1 MSVYFVTSNYSF
13 SGAKVRLFLKNAS
26 IFDFLAFWRRNHPS
40 SSYSSYL
47 YTFKTNPMET
57 TEKKLFLLDA
67 YALIYRAFFA
77 MSKNPRLNSKGVN
90 TSAVMGFLNSLYE
103 ILQKEK
109 PSHIG
114 VAFDV
119 AGTAQRQAEYS
130 EYKANREKMPDD
142 LRDAIPY
149 IIRLIE
155 GFNIP
160 VYGVEGYEADDVI
173 GTLAKKAEQQ
183 GFLTYMMTPD
193 KDFGQLVTDKILLY
207 KPAKF
212 GEPAQVWGPKEV
224 CERYGIQEP
233 KQLIDILG
241 LWGDAADNIPGIPGI
256 GEKTAAQLVGK
267 YGSVENLI
275 AHADELKGKQKENVV
290 NFAEQGLMSKSLA
303 TINLEVPV
311 EFNEEELKAKE
322 PDVPMLMALFEE
334 LEFRTFAKRFL
345 EDYKT
350 KQSTLDGPSTLRQA
364 QGSGTLASPSL
375 RGTKQSREVTEGS
388 QQNDL
393 FSTEATSPSGQFDL
407 FNQGDNS
414 GLLEFSDKDSAKT
427 VAHNYQLVESDADIQ
442 ALVGLL
448 SKQKQFVFD
457 TETTN
462 IDVYS
467 AELVG
472 LSFAIKAHEAWYLSM
487 PADQEECQ
495 KKLELLR
502 PLFEDESILKI
513 GQNLKY
519 DISMLAQYGISV
531 KGKLFDTML
540 AHYLLE
546 PEQRHNMDY
555 LAEVYLNYITIPI
568 EDLIGKGRQQ
578 KTMREV
584 PVNLVKEYAA
594 EDADITLQL
603 YEKLLPLLKENGVEK
618 LFYEIE
624 MPLVPVLSRMEANG
638 VRIDTENL
646 LQISEAFGV
655 EIHKIEEE
663 IYNAAGMPFNIASP
677 KQLGEVLFEKLRID
691 EKAKKTKTGQY
702 ATGEDVLQK
711 LSHKHPIIQLI
722 LDYRSFTKLKST
734 YLDALPALVNPKDGL
749 IHTSYNQAVTATGR
763 LSSNNPNLQ
772 NIPVRTEKGREI
784 RRAFVPRSPQYTLLA
799 ADYSQIE
806 LRIIAHL
813 SQDPAMMADF
823 NLGHDIHAATAA
835 KVFHVPMDQVT
846 KEQRSRAKAV
856 NFGIIYGMSAF
867 GLAERM
873 ELSRSEAADII
884 KKYFEEYAGIK
895 EYMNRSIALARERGY
910 AETIL
915 GRRRYLRDINGANS
929 VVRGFAERNAINAPI
944 QGSSA
949 DMIKIAMIGI
959 HEELERLKMQS
970 KMILQ
975 VHDELVFDAH
985 LDELDALKAIVQD
998 KMVNALPLSVP
1009 VVVEMNTGANWLEAH

>member
-1 MSVYFVTSNYSF
+1 
-13 SGAKVRLFLKNAS
+13 
-26 IFDFLAFWRRNHPS
+26 
-40 SSYSSYL
+40 
-47 YTFKTNPMET
+47 MET

-77 MSKNPRLNSKGVN
+77 MNKNPRMTSKGLN

-103 ILQKEK
+103 ILKNEK
-109 PSHIG
+109 PTHIG

-119 AGTAQRQAEYS
+119 AGTEQRQAEYS
-130 EYKANREKMPDD
+130 EYKANREKMPED
-142 LRDAIPY
+142 LRESIPY

-155 GFNIP
+155 AFNIP
-160 VYGVEGYEADDVI
+160 IYGVEGYEADDVI
-173 GTLAKKAEQQ
+173 GTLSKKAEQQ
-183 GFLTYMMTPD
+183 GFTTYMMTPD
-193 KDFGQLVTDKILLY
+193 KDFGQLVTDKVLLY

-224 CERYGIQEP
+224 CERYGISEP

-256 GEKTAAQLVGK
+256 GEKTAAQLVQK

-275 AHADELKGKQKENVV
+275 AHADELKGKQKENVI
-290 NFAEQGLMSKSLA
+290 NFAEQGMMSKMLA

-311 EFNEEELKAKE
+311 EFDEEELRAKE
-322 PDVPMLMALFEE
+322 PDLPALMALFEE
-334 LEFRTFAKRFL
+334 LEFKTFAKRFL
-345 EDYKT
+345 DDYKKAHT
-350 KQSTLDGPSTLRQA
+350 DSPRQ
-364 QGSGTLASPSL
+364 ASPSE
-375 RGTKQSREVTEGS
+375 RGAGGS
-388 QQNDL
+388 QTLPTAKGSQPPDL
-393 FSTEATSPSGQFDL
+393 FSNADQFDL
-407 FNQGDNS
+407 FSQSENNGN
-414 GLLEFSDKDSAKT
+414 LLDFSDKNSAKT
-427 VAHNYQLVESDADIQ
+427 VQHDYKLVETEADIK
-442 ALVGLL
+442 ALVEQLK
-448 SKQKQFVFD
+448 SQKQFVFD

-462 IDVYS
+462 VDVYS
-467 AELVG
+467 ADLVG
-472 LSFAIKAHEAWYLSM
+472 VSFAIKAHEAWYLPM
-487 PADQEECQ
+487 PAEREECQ
-495 KKLELLR
+495 KKLELLW
-502 PLFEDESILKI
+502 PLFEDESILII

-519 DISMLAQYGISV
+519 DISMLAQYGINV
-531 KGKLFDTML
+531 KGKMFDTML

-555 LAEVYLNYITIPI
+555 LAEVYLNYVTIPI

-584 PVNLVKEYAA
+584 PIELAKEYAA

-618 LFYEIE
+618 LFYDIE

-638 VRIDTENL
+638 VKIDTQNL
-646 LQISEAFGV
+646 QQISDEFGG
-655 EIHKIEEE
+655 EIQKIEEE
-663 IYNAAGMPFNIASP
+663 IYALADTPFNIASP
-677 KQLGEVLFEKLRID
+677 KQLGEVLFEKLKID

-702 ATGEDVLQK
+702 ATGEEVLQK
-711 LSHKHPIIQLI
+711 LLHKHPIIQKI

-772 NIPVRTEKGREI
+772 NIPVRTAQGREI

-813 SQDPAMMADF
+813 SQDPAMVADF

-835 KVFHVPMDQVT
+835 KVFHVPMNEVT

-915 GRRRYLRDINGANS
+915 GRRRYLRDITGANS

-959 HEELERLKMQS
+959 HEEMQRLKMQS
-970 KMILQ
+970 KMMLQ

-985 LDELDALKAIVQD
+985 LDELDTLKAIVND

-1009 VVVEMNTGANWLEAH
+1009 VVVEMNTGSNWLEAH

>member
-1 MSVYFVTSNYSF
+1 
-13 SGAKVRLFLKNAS
+13 
-26 IFDFLAFWRRNHPS
+26 
-40 SSYSSYL
+40 
-47 YTFKTNPMET
+47 MET

-77 MSKNPRLNSKGVN
+77 MNKNPRMTSKGLN

-103 ILQKEK
+103 ILKNEK
-109 PSHIG
+109 PTHIG

-142 LRDAIPY
+142 LRESIPY

-155 GFNIP
+155 AFNIP
-160 VYGVEGYEADDVI
+160 IYGVEGYEADDVI
-173 GTLAKKAEQQ
+173 GTLSKKAEQQ
-183 GFLTYMMTPD
+183 GFTTYMMTPD
-193 KDFGQLVTDKILLY
+193 KDFGQLVTDKVLLY

-224 CERYGIQEP
+224 CERYGISEP

-256 GEKTAAQLVGK
+256 GEKTAAQLVQK

-275 AHADELKGKQKENVV
+275 AHADELKGKQKENVI
-290 NFAEQGLMSKSLA
+290 NFAEQGMMSKMLA

-311 EFNEEELKAKE
+311 EFDEEELKAKE
-322 PDVPMLMALFEE
+322 PDLPALMALFEE
-334 LEFRTFAKRFL
+334 LEFKTFAKRFL
-345 EDYKT
+345 DDYKKT
-350 KQSTLDGPSTLRQA
+350 HGTVPTIEMPAVKPST
-364 QGSGTLASPSL
+364 P
-375 RGTKQSREVTEGS
+375 
-388 QQNDL
+388 DL
-393 FSTEATSPSGQFDL
+393 FSNETQSDSGQIDL
-407 FNQGDNS
+407 FNQSES

-427 VAHNYQLVESDADIQ
+427 VAHDYKLVETDEDIK
-442 ALVGLL
+442 ALVKQL

-462 IDVYS
+462 VDVYS
-467 AELVG
+467 ADLVG
-472 LSFAIKAHEAWYLSM
+472 VSFAIKAHEAWYLPM
-487 PADQEECQ
+487 PAEREECQ

-502 PLFEDESILKI
+502 PLFEDESILII

-531 KGKLFDTML
+531 RGKMFDTML

-584 PVNLVKEYAA
+584 PIELAKEYAA

-638 VRIDTENL
+638 VKIDTQNL
-646 LQISEAFGV
+646 QQISDEFGG
-655 EIHKIEEE
+655 EIQKIEEE
-663 IYNAAGMPFNIASP
+663 IYALADTPFNIASP
-677 KQLGEVLFEKLRID
+677 KQLGEVLFEKLKID

-702 ATGEDVLQK
+702 ATGEEVLQK
-711 LSHKHPIIQLI
+711 LLHKHPIIQKI

-784 RRAFVPRSPQYTLLA
+784 RRAFVPRSQQYTLLA

-813 SQDPAMMADF
+813 SQDPAMVADF

-835 KVFHVPMDQVT
+835 KVFHVPMNEVT

-959 HEELERLKMQS
+959 HKEMQRLKMQS
-970 KMILQ
+970 KMMLQ

-985 LDELDALKAIVQD
+985 LDELDALKAIVND

-1009 VVVEMNTGANWLEAH
+1009 VVVEMNTGNNWLEAH

>member
-1 MSVYFVTSNYSF
+1 
-13 SGAKVRLFLKNAS
+13 
-26 IFDFLAFWRRNHPS
+26 
-40 SSYSSYL
+40 
-47 YTFKTNPMET
+47 MET

-77 MSKNPRLNSKGVN
+77 MNKNPRMNSKGVN

-103 ILQKEK
+103 ILKNEK
-109 PSHIG
+109 PTHIG

-142 LRDAIPY
+142 LRDSIPY

-155 GFNIP
+155 AFNIP

-173 GTLAKKAEQQ
+173 GTLSKKAEQQ
-183 GFLTYMMTPD
+183 GFVTYMMTPD

-212 GEPAQVWGPKEV
+212 GEPAQIWGPKEV

-256 GEKTAAQLVGK
+256 GEKTAAQLVGQ

-275 AHADELKGKQKENVV
+275 AHADELKGKQKENVI
-290 NFAEQGLMSKSLA
+290 NFAEQGLMSKALA

-311 EFNEEELKAKE
+311 EFDEEELKAKE
-322 PDVPMLMALFEE
+322 PDLPALMALFEE
-334 LEFRTFAKRFL
+334 LEFKTFAKRFL
-345 EDYKT
+345 EDYKKSHSNAPQVET
-350 KQSTLDGPSTLRQA
+350 PTAKPS
-364 QGSGTLASPSL
+364 SP
-375 RGTKQSREVTEGS
+375 
-388 QQNDL
+388 DL
-393 FSTEATSPSGQFDL
+393 FSNETPSASGQFYL
-407 FNQGDNS
+407 FGQSEND
-414 GLLEFSDKDSAKT
+414 LLEFSDKDSAKT
-427 VAHNYQLVESDADIQ
+427 VVHEYKLVETETDIK
-442 ALVGLL
+442 ALVELL
-448 SKQKQFVFD
+448 SKQKQFIFD

-472 LSFAIKAHEAWYLSM
+472 LSFAIKPHEAWYLSM
-487 PADQEECQ
+487 PAEREECQ

-519 DISMLAQYGISV
+519 DISMLAQYGVAV

-584 PVNLVKEYAA
+584 PVELVKEYAA

-638 VRIDTENL
+638 VKIDTENL
-646 LQISEAFGV
+646 QQISEEFGR
-655 EIHKIEEE
+655 EIKRIEEE
-663 IYNAAGMPFNIASP
+663 IYALAGTPFNIASP
-677 KQLGEVLFEKLRID
+677 KQLGEILFEKLKID

-711 LSHKHPIIQLI
+711 LSHKHPIIQKI

-813 SQDPAMMADF
+813 SQDPAMVADF

-835 KVFHVPMDQVT
+835 KVFHVPMEQVT

-895 EYMNRSIALARERGY
+895 EYMNRSIALAKERGY

-915 GRRRYLRDINGANS
+915 GRRRYLRDINAANS

-959 HEELERLKMQS
+959 HEELQRLKMQS

-1009 VVVEMNTGANWLEAH
+1009 VVVEMNTGNNWLEAH

>member
-1 MSVYFVTSNYSF
+1 
-13 SGAKVRLFLKNAS
+13 
-26 IFDFLAFWRRNHPS
+26 
-40 SSYSSYL
+40 
-47 YTFKTNPMET
+47 MET

-77 MSKNPRLNSKGVN
+77 MNKNPRMTSKGLN

-103 ILQKEK
+103 ILKNEK
-109 PSHIG
+109 PTHIG

-142 LRDAIPY
+142 LRESIPY

-155 GFNIP
+155 AFNIP
-160 VYGVEGYEADDVI
+160 IYGVEGYEADDVI
-173 GTLAKKAEQQ
+173 GTLSKKAEQQ
-183 GFLTYMMTPD
+183 GFTTYMMTPD
-193 KDFGQLVTDKILLY
+193 KDFGQLVTDKVLLY

-256 GEKTAAQLVGK
+256 GEKTAAQLVQK

-275 AHADELKGKQKENVV
+275 AHADELKGKQKENVI
-290 NFAEQGLMSKSLA
+290 NFAEQGMMSKMLA

-311 EFNEEELKAKE
+311 EFDEEELKAKE
-322 PDVPMLMALFEE
+322 PDLPALMALFEE
-334 LEFRTFAKRFL
+334 LEFKTFAKRFL
-345 EDYKT
+345 EDYKG
-350 KQSTLDGPSTLRQA
+350 KQSTLDGPST
-364 QGSGTLASPSL
+364 GSGTSALPSL
-375 RGTKQSREVTEGS
+375 RGTKQSRETAES
-388 QQNDL
+388 QTPDL
-393 FSTEATSPSGQFDL
+393 FSTSTPSGEFDL
-407 FNQGDNS
+407 FHQNDNS

-427 VAHNYQLVESDADIQ
+427 VAHDYKLVETEADIKV
-442 ALVGLL
+442 LVELL
-448 SKQKQFVFD
+448 KSQKQFIFD

-462 IDVYS
+462 VDVYS
-467 AELVG
+467 ADLVG
-472 LSFAIKAHEAWYLSM
+472 VSFAIKAHEAWYLPM
-487 PADQEECQ
+487 PTEREKCQ

-502 PLFEDESILKI
+502 PLFEDETILKI

-519 DISMLAQYGISV
+519 DISMLAQYGINV
-531 KGKLFDTML
+531 KGKMFDTML

-584 PVNLVKEYAA
+584 PVELVKEYAA
-594 EDADITLQL
+594 EDADVTMQL
-603 YEKLLPLLKENGVEK
+603 YEKLMPLLKENGVEK
-618 LFYEIE
+618 LFYDIE

-638 VRIDTENL
+638 VKIDTQNL
-646 LQISEAFGV
+646 QQISDEFGG
-655 EIHKIEEE
+655 EIQKIEEE
-663 IYNAAGMPFNIASP
+663 IYALAGTPFNIASP
-677 KQLGEVLFEKLRID
+677 KQLGEVLFEKLKID

-702 ATGEDVLQK
+702 ATGEEVLQK
-711 LSHKHPIIQLI
+711 LLHKHPIIQKI

-734 YLDALPALVNPKDGL
+734 YLDALPALVNTKDGL

-772 NIPVRTEKGREI
+772 NIPVRTAQGREI

-813 SQDPAMMADF
+813 SQDPAMVADF

-835 KVFHVPMDQVT
+835 KVFHVPMNEVT

-959 HEELERLKMQS
+959 HKEMQRLKMQS
-970 KMILQ
+970 KMMLQ

-985 LDELDALKAIVQD
+985 LDELDALKAIVND

-1009 VVVEMNTGANWLEAH
+1009 VVVEMNTGNNWLEAH

>member
-1 MSVYFVTSNYSF
+1 
-13 SGAKVRLFLKNAS
+13 
-26 IFDFLAFWRRNHPS
+26 
-40 SSYSSYL
+40 
-47 YTFKTNPMET
+47 MEKQ
-57 TEKKLFLLDA
+57 EKKLFLLDA

-77 MSKNPRLNSKGVN
+77 LNKNPRINSKGVN

-109 PSHIG
+109 PTHIG

-142 LRDAIPY
+142 LREAIPY

-155 GFNIP
+155 AFNIAI
-160 VYGVEGYEADDVI
+160 YGVEGYEADDVI
-173 GTLAKKAEQQ
+173 GTMSKKAEQQ

-193 KDFGQLVTDKILLY
+193 KDFGQLVTDRVLLY

-224 CERYGIQEP
+224 CERYGIREP

-256 GEKTAAQLVGK
+256 GEKTAAALVGK

-275 AHADELKGKQKENVV
+275 AHADELKGKQKENVI
-290 NFAEQGLMSKSLA
+290 NFAEQGLMSKALA

-311 EFNEEELKAKE
+311 EFDEEELKAKE
-322 PDVPMLMALFEE
+322 PDVPALMALFEE
-334 LEFRTFAKRFL
+334 LEFKTFAKRFL

-350 KQSTLDGPSTLRQA
+350 KQSALDGPST
-364 QGSGTLASPSL
+364 GSGTSQSL
-375 RGTKQSREVTEGS
+375 RGTKQSMEMTEGS
-388 QQNDL
+388 QQPNL
-393 FSTEATSPSGQFDL
+393 FSSNETFDL
-407 FNQGDNS
+407 FHQGDNS
-414 GLLEFSDKDSAKT
+414 GILEFSDKDSAKT
-427 VAHNYQLVESDADIQ
+427 MPHDYKLVETEADIQ
-442 ALVGLL
+442 ALAELL
-448 SKQKQFVFD
+448 SKENQFVFD

-472 LSFAIKAHEAWYLSM
+472 LSFAIKAHEAWYLPM
-487 PADQEECQ
+487 PADRDECL
-495 KKLELLR
+495 KRLELLR
-502 PLFEDESILKI
+502 PLFEDESIMKI

-519 DISMLAQYGISV
+519 DISMLAQYGIKV
-531 KGKLFDTML
+531 KGRLFDTML

-555 LAEVYLNYITIPI
+555 LAEAYLDYITIPI

-578 KTMREV
+578 RSMREV
-584 PVNLVKEYAA
+584 PVEQVKEYAA

-603 YEKLLPLLKENGVEK
+603 YEKLSPMLKENGVEK
-618 LFYEIE
+618 LLNDIE

-638 VRIDTENL
+638 VKIDTENL
-646 LQISEAFGV
+646 KQISDEFGRQIQQV
-655 EIHKIEEE
+655 EER
-663 IYNAAGMPFNIASP
+663 IYEAAGMPFNIASP

-711 LSHKHPIIQLI
+711 LSHKHPIIQMI

-772 NIPVRTEKGREI
+772 NIPVRTAQGREI
-784 RRAFVPRSPQYTLLA
+784 RKAFVPRSEHYTLLA

-813 SQDPAMMADF
+813 SQDPAMVADF

-915 GRRRYLRDINGANS
+915 GRRRYLRDINGSNS

-959 HEELERLKMQS
+959 HKEMERLQMQS

-985 LDELDALKAIVQD
+985 LDELDTLKAIVND

-1009 VVVEMNTGANWLEAH
+1009 VIVEMNTGANWLEAH

>member
-1 MSVYFVTSNYSF
+1 
-13 SGAKVRLFLKNAS
+13 
-26 IFDFLAFWRRNHPS
+26 
-40 SSYSSYL
+40 
-47 YTFKTNPMET
+47 MET

-109 PSHIG
+109 PTHIG

-155 GFNIP
+155 AFNIP

-183 GFLTYMMTPD
+183 GFTTYMMTPD

-311 EFNEEELKAKE
+311 KFDEEELKAKE
-322 PDVPMLMALFEE
+322 PDVPALMALFEE

-345 EDYKT
+345 EDYKGKHGVDSPLPT
-350 KQSTLDGPSTLRQA
+350 A
-364 QGSGTLASPSL
+364 QRGESESPL
-375 RGTKQSREVTEGS
+375 PPIKGGQIPAGEY
-388 QQNDL
+388 DL
-393 FSTEATSPSGQFDL
+393 FH
-407 FNQGDNS
+407 QGDNN
-414 GLLEFSDKDSAKT
+414 GILEFSDKDSAKT
-427 VAHNYQLVESDADIQ
+427 VLHDYKLVETEADIQ
-442 ALVGLL
+442 ALVALL

-467 AELVG
+467 ADLVG

-487 PADQEECQ
+487 PVEREACQ
-495 KKLELLR
+495 KKLDLLR
-502 PLFEDESILKI
+502 PLFENESILKI

-519 DISMLAQYGISV
+519 DISMLAEYGISV

-584 PVNLVKEYAA
+584 PVELVKEYAA

-646 LQISEAFGV
+646 QQISEAFGV

-663 IYNAAGMPFNIASP
+663 IYKAAGMPFNIASP
-677 KQLGEVLFEKLRID
+677 KQLGEVLFEKLHID

-711 LSHKHPIIQLI
+711 LSHKHPIIQMI

-784 RRAFVPRSPQYTLLA
+784 RRAFVPRSPEYTLLA

-813 SQDPAMMADF
+813 SQDPAMVNDF

-959 HEELERLKMQS
+959 HQELERLKMQS

-1009 VVVEMNTGANWLEAH
+1009 VIVEMNTGANWLEAH

>member
-1 MSVYFVTSNYSF
+1 
-13 SGAKVRLFLKNAS
+13 
-26 IFDFLAFWRRNHPS
+26 
-40 SSYSSYL
+40 
-47 YTFKTNPMET
+47 MET

-77 MSKNPRLNSKGVN
+77 MNKNPRMTSKGLN

-103 ILQKEK
+103 ILKNEK
-109 PSHIG
+109 PTHIG

-142 LRDAIPY
+142 LRESIPY

-155 GFNIP
+155 AFNIP
-160 VYGVEGYEADDVI
+160 IYGVEGYEADDVI
-173 GTLAKKAEQQ
+173 GTLSKKAEQQ
-183 GFLTYMMTPD
+183 GFITYMMTPD
-193 KDFGQLVTDKILLY
+193 KDFGQLVTDKVLLY

-224 CERYGIQEP
+224 CERYGLQEP

-256 GEKTAAQLVGK
+256 GEKTAAQLVQK

-275 AHADELKGKQKENVV
+275 AHADELKGKQKENVI
-290 NFAEQGLMSKSLA
+290 NFAEQGMMSKMLA

-311 EFNEEELKAKE
+311 EFDEEELKAKE
-322 PDVPMLMALFEE
+322 PDLPALMALFEE
-334 LEFRTFAKRFL
+334 LEFKTFAKRFL
-345 EDYKT
+345 EDYKG
-350 KQSTLDGPSTLRQA
+350 KQSTLDGPST
-364 QGSGTLASPSL
+364 GSGTSASPSL
-375 RGTKQSREVTEGS
+375 RRTKQSRETAES
-388 QQNDL
+388 QTPDL
-393 FSTEATSPSGQFDL
+393 FSTSTPSGEFDL
-407 FNQGDNS
+407 FHQNDNS

-427 VAHNYQLVESDADIQ
+427 VQHDYKLVETDEDIK
-442 ALVGLL
+442 ALVEQL

-467 AELVG
+467 ADLVG
-472 LSFAIKAHEAWYLSM
+472 VSFAIKAHEAWYLPM
-487 PADQEECQ
+487 PAEHEACQ
-495 KKLELLR
+495 KKLEMLR
-502 PLFEDESILKI
+502 PLFEDETILKI

-531 KGKLFDTML
+531 RGKMFDTML

-555 LAEVYLNYITIPI
+555 LAEVYLNYVTIPI
-568 EDLIGKGRQQ
+568 EDLIGKGKQQ

-584 PVNLVKEYAA
+584 PINLVKEYAA

-638 VRIDTENL
+638 VKIDTQNL
-646 LQISEAFGV
+646 QQISEEFGG
-655 EIHKIEEE
+655 EIRKIEEK
-663 IYNAAGMPFNIASP
+663 IYELAGTPFNIASP
-677 KQLGEVLFEKLRID
+677 KQLGEVLFEKLKID

-702 ATGEDVLQK
+702 ATGEEVLQK
-711 LSHKHPIIQLI
+711 LMHKHPIIQKI

-772 NIPVRTEKGREI
+772 NIPVRTAQGREI
-784 RRAFVPRSPQYTLLA
+784 RRAFVPRSEQYTLLA

-813 SQDPAMMADF
+813 SQDPAMVADF

-835 KVFHVPMDQVT
+835 KVFHVPMNEVT

-959 HEELERLKMQS
+959 HKEMQRLKMQS
-970 KMILQ
+970 KMMLQ

-985 LDELDALKAIVQD
+985 LDELDTLKAIVND
-998 KMVNALPLSVP
+998 RMVNALPLSVP
-1009 VVVEMNTGANWLEAH
+1009 VVVEMNTGNNWLEAH

>member
-1 MSVYFVTSNYSF
+1 
-13 SGAKVRLFLKNAS
+13 
-26 IFDFLAFWRRNHPS
+26 
-40 SSYSSYL
+40 
-47 YTFKTNPMET
+47 MET

-77 MSKNPRLNSKGVN
+77 MNKNPRMTSKGLN

-103 ILQKEK
+103 ILKNEK
-109 PSHIG
+109 PTHIG

-142 LRDAIPY
+142 LRESIPY

-155 GFNIP
+155 AFNIP
-160 VYGVEGYEADDVI
+160 IYGVEGYEADDVI
-173 GTLAKKAEQQ
+173 GTLSKKAEKQ
-183 GFLTYMMTPD
+183 GFTTYMMTPD
-193 KDFGQLVTDKILLY
+193 KDFGQLVTDKVLLY

-224 CERYGIQEP
+224 CERYGISEP

-256 GEKTAAQLVGK
+256 GEKTAAQLVQK

-275 AHADELKGKQKENVV
+275 AHADELKGKQKENVI
-290 NFAEQGLMSKSLA
+290 NFAEQGMMSKMLA

-311 EFNEEELKAKE
+311 EFDEEELRAKE
-322 PDVPMLMALFEE
+322 PDLPALMALFEE
-334 LEFRTFAKRFL
+334 LEFKTFAKRFL
-345 EDYKT
+345 EDYKKRT
-350 KQSTLDGPSTLRQA
+350 GVDSPLPPSE
-364 QGSGTLASPSL
+364 
-375 RGTKQSREVTEGS
+375 RGTPAGVMPPLERGIKGESNQP
-388 QQNDL
+388 DL
-393 FSTEATSPSGQFDL
+393 FSNADQFNL
-407 FNQGDNS
+407 FSQSENNGN
-414 GLLEFSDKDSAKT
+414 LLDFSDKNSAKT
-427 VAHNYQLVESDADIQ
+427 MEHDYKLVETEADIK
-442 ALVGLL
+442 ALVEHLK
-448 SKQKQFVFD
+448 SQKQFVFD

-462 IDVYS
+462 VDVYS
-467 AELVG
+467 ADLVG
-472 LSFAIKAHEAWYLSM
+472 VSFAIKAHEAWYLPM
-487 PADQEECQ
+487 PAEREECQ

-519 DISMLAQYGISV
+519 DISMLAQYGINV
-531 KGKLFDTML
+531 KGKMFDTML

-584 PVNLVKEYAA
+584 PVELVKEYAA

-618 LFYEIE
+618 LFYDIE
-624 MPLVPVLSRMEANG
+624 MPLVPVLSRMEGNG
-638 VRIDTENL
+638 VRIDTQNL
-646 LQISEAFGV
+646 QQISEEFGG
-655 EIHKIEEE
+655 EIRKIEEE
-663 IYNAAGMPFNIASP
+663 IYTLAGTPFNIASP
-677 KQLGEVLFEKLRID
+677 KQLGEVLFEKLKID

-702 ATGEDVLQK
+702 ATGEEVLQK
-711 LSHKHPIIQLI
+711 LLHKHPIIQKI

-784 RRAFVPRSPQYTLLA
+784 RRAFVPRSEAYTLLA

-813 SQDPAMMADF
+813 SQDPAMVADF

-835 KVFHVPMDQVT
+835 KVFHVPMNEVT

-959 HEELERLKMQS
+959 HEEMQRMKMQS
-970 KMILQ
+970 KMMLQ

-985 LDELDALKAIVQD
+985 LDELDTLKAIVND

-1009 VVVEMNTGANWLEAH
+1009 VVVEMNTGNNWLEAH

>member
-1 MSVYFVTSNYSF
+1 
-13 SGAKVRLFLKNAS
+13 
-26 IFDFLAFWRRNHPS
+26 
-40 SSYSSYL
+40 
-47 YTFKTNPMET
+47 MET

-77 MSKNPRLNSKGVN
+77 MSKNPRMNSKGVN

-109 PSHIG
+109 PTHIG

-142 LRDAIPY
+142 LRDSIPY

-155 GFNIP
+155 AFNIP

-173 GTLAKKAEQQ
+173 GTLSKKAEKQ
-183 GFLTYMMTPD
+183 GFTTYMMTPD

-256 GEKTAAQLVGK
+256 GEKTAAILVGK

-275 AHADELKGKQKENVV
+275 AHADELKGKQKENVI
-290 NFAEQGLMSKSLA
+290 NFAEQGLMSKALA

-311 EFNEEELKAKE
+311 DLDEEELKAKE
-322 PDVPMLMALFEE
+322 PDVPTLMALFEE

-345 EDYKT
+345 EDYKG
-350 KQSTLDGPSTLRQA
+350 KHGVDSPLPPSQRGNTNAPSERGAGQPTGA
-364 QGSGTLASPSL
+364 SG
-375 RGTKQSREVTEGS
+375 GS
-388 QQNDL
+388 QQPDL
-393 FSTEATSPSGQFDL
+393 FSSNETFDL

-414 GLLEFSDKDSAKT
+414 GLLEFSEKDSAKT
-427 VAHNYQLVESDADIQ
+427 LAHDYKLVETETDIN
-442 ALVGLL
+442 ALVDLL

-487 PADQEECQ
+487 PAEREACQ

-502 PLFEDESILKI
+502 PLFEDENILKI

-555 LAEVYLNYITIPI
+555 LAEVYLNYLTIPI

-584 PVNLVKEYAA
+584 PVELVKEYAA

-624 MPLVPVLSRMEANG
+624 MPLVPVLSRMETNG

-646 LQISEAFGV
+646 QQISEAFGI

-663 IYNAAGMPFNIASP
+663 IYKAAGMPFNIASP

-711 LSHKHPIIQLI
+711 LSHKHPIIQMI

-784 RRAFVPRSPQYTLLA
+784 RRAFVPRSSEYTLLA

-813 SQDPAMMADF
+813 SQDPAMVNDF

-959 HEELERLKMQS
+959 HQELERLKMQS

-985 LDELDALKAIVQD
+985 LDELDTLKAIVQD

-1009 VVVEMNTGANWLEAH
+1009 VIVEMNTGDNWLEAH

>member
-1 MSVYFVTSNYSF
+1 
-13 SGAKVRLFLKNAS
+13 
-26 IFDFLAFWRRNHPS
+26 
-40 SSYSSYL
+40 
-47 YTFKTNPMET
+47 MET

-77 MSKNPRLNSKGVN
+77 LNKNPRINSKGVN

-103 ILQKEK
+103 ILKNEK

-119 AGTAQRQAEYS
+119 AGTAQRQEEYS

-142 LRDAIPY
+142 LRESIPY

-155 GFNIP
+155 AFNIP
-160 VYGVEGYEADDVI
+160 IYGVEGYEADDVI
-173 GTLAKKAEQQ
+173 GTLSKKAEKE
-183 GFLTYMMTPD
+183 GFTTYMMTPD
-193 KDFGQLVTDKILLY
+193 KDFGQLVTDKVLLY

-212 GEPAQVWGPKEV
+212 GEPAQIWGPKEV
-224 CERYGIQEP
+224 CERYGISEP

-256 GEKTAAQLVGK
+256 GEKTAAILVGK

-275 AHADELKGKQKENVV
+275 AHADELKGKQKENVIA
-290 NFAEQGLMSKSLA
+290 FAEQGLMSKALA

-311 EFNEEELKAKE
+311 DFDEDELKAKE
-322 PDVPMLMALFEE
+322 PDLPALMALFEE
-334 LEFRTFAKRFL
+334 LEFKTFAKRFL
-345 EDYKT
+345 DDYK
-350 KQSTLDGPSTLRQA
+350 KNHAGEASLDCFVPRNDGKTS
-364 QGSGTLASPSL
+364 
-375 RGTKQSREVTEGS
+375 GS
-388 QQNDL
+388 QAPDL
-393 FSTEATSPSGQFDL
+393 FSNETSTPSGQFDL
-407 FNQGDNS
+407 FNQDGGN

-427 VAHNYQLVESDADIQ
+427 VQHDYKLVETDEEIK
-442 ALVGLL
+442 ALVERL
-448 SKQKQFVFD
+448 SQQTRFVFD

-467 AELVG
+467 ADLVG

-487 PADQEECQ
+487 PANREECQ
-495 KKLELLR
+495 RKLELLR
-502 PLFEDESILKI
+502 PLFEDESIMKI
-513 GQNLKY
+513 GQNLKF

-540 AHYLLE
+540 AHYLIE

-555 LAEVYLNYITIPI
+555 LAEVYLNYVTIPI
-568 EDLIGKGRQQ
+568 EELIGKGRQQ

-584 PVNLVKEYAA
+584 PVELVKEYAA
-594 EDADITLQL
+594 EDADITMRL

-638 VRIDTENL
+638 VKIDTENL
-646 LQISEAFGV
+646 KQISDEFAV
-655 EIHKIEEE
+655 EIRKIEEQ
-663 IYNAAGMPFNIASP
+663 IYELAGMPFNIASP
-677 KQLGEVLFEKLRID
+677 KQLGEILFEKLRID

-702 ATGEDVLQK
+702 ATGEEVLQK
-711 LSHKHPIIQLI
+711 LAHKHPIVNLI
-722 LDYRSFTKLKST
+722 LDYRSLTKLKST

-749 IHTSYNQAVTATGR
+749 IHTSFNQAVTATGR

-784 RRAFVPRSPQYTLLA
+784 RRAFVPRSEQYTLLA

-813 SQDPAMMADF
+813 SQDPAMVADF

-835 KVFHVPMDQVT
+835 KVFHVPMEQVT

-895 EYMNRSIALARERGY
+895 EYMNRSIALAKEHGY

-959 HEELERLKMQS
+959 HQELERLKMQS

-985 LDELDALKAIVQD
+985 LDELDTLKSIVHE
-998 KMVNALPLSVP
+998 KMVNAMPLSVP
-1009 VVVEMNTGANWLEAH
+1009 VVVEINTGANWLEAH

>member
-1 MSVYFVTSNYSF
+1 
-13 SGAKVRLFLKNAS
+13 
-26 IFDFLAFWRRNHPS
+26 
-40 SSYSSYL
+40 
-47 YTFKTNPMET
+47 MET

-77 MSKNPRLNSKGVN
+77 MSKNPRMNSKGLN

-109 PSHIG
+109 PTHIG

-142 LRDAIPY
+142 LRDSIPY

-155 GFNIP
+155 AFNIP

-173 GTLAKKAEQQ
+173 GTLSKKAEQQ
-183 GFLTYMMTPD
+183 GFTTYMMTPD

-212 GEPAQVWGPKEV
+212 GEPAQIWGPKEV
-224 CERYGIQEP
+224 CERYGIQKPE
-233 KQLIDILG
+233 QLIDILG

-275 AHADELKGKQKENVV
+275 AHADELKGKQKENVI
-290 NFAEQGLMSKSLA
+290 NFADQGLMSKALA

-311 EFNEEELKAKE
+311 DFDEEELRAKD
-322 PDVPMLMALFEE
+322 PDVPALMALFEE
-334 LEFRTFAKRFL
+334 LEFRTFAKRFID
-345 EDYKT
+345 DYKKT
-350 KQSTLDGPSTLRQA
+350 HDGLPVVETSAPKPTAPEPST
-364 QGSGTLASPSL
+364 
-375 RGTKQSREVTEGS
+375 EVLT
-388 QQNDL
+388 
-393 FSTEATSPSGQFDL
+393 PSGAFDL
-407 FNQGDNS
+407 FHQGGETDD
-414 GLLEFSDKDSAKT
+414 LLVFSDKASAQT
-427 VAHNYQLVESDADIQ
+427 VPHDYHLVETEEDIKS
-442 ALVGLL
+442 LVKLL
-448 SKQKQFVFD
+448 SAQTQFVFD
-457 TETTN
+457 TETTS

-487 PADQEECQ
+487 PTNQEECQ

-519 DISMLAQYGISV
+519 DISMLAQYGIAV
-531 KGKLFDTML
+531 KGPLFDTML
-540 AHYLLE
+540 AHYLIE

-555 LAEVYLNYITIPI
+555 LAEVYLSYLTIPI

-584 PVNLVKEYAA
+584 PVETVKESAA

-646 LQISEAFGV
+646 KQISEEFAI
-655 EIHKIEEE
+655 EIHKIEEK
-663 IYNAAGMPFNIASP
+663 IYELAGMSFNIASP

-702 ATGEDVLQK
+702 ATGEEVLQK
-711 LSHKHPIIQLI
+711 LAHKHTIINLI
-722 LDYRSFTKLKST
+722 LDYRSLTKLKST

-784 RRAFVPRSPQYTLLA
+784 RRAFVPRSAEYTLLA

-813 SQDPAMMADF
+813 SQDPAMVADF

-959 HEELERLKMQS
+959 HQELQRLKMQS

-985 LDELDALKAIVQD
+985 LDELDTLKAVVQD

-1009 VVVEMNTGANWLEAH
+1009 VIVEMNTGDNWLEAH

>member
-1 MSVYFVTSNYSF
+1 
-13 SGAKVRLFLKNAS
+13 
-26 IFDFLAFWRRNHPS
+26 
-40 SSYSSYL
+40 
-47 YTFKTNPMET
+47 MET
-57 TEKKLFLLDA
+57 SEKKLFLLDA

-155 GFNIP
+155 AFNIP

-183 GFLTYMMTPD
+183 DFLTYMMTPD

-275 AHADELKGKQKENVV
+275 AHADELKGKQKENVI

-311 EFNEEELKAKE
+311 KFDEEELKAKE
-322 PDVPMLMALFEE
+322 PDVPALMALFEE

-345 EDYKT
+345 EDYKG
-350 KQSTLDGPSTLRQA
+350 KQGVD
-364 QGSGTLASPSL
+364 SPLPTSQ
-375 RGTKQSREVTEGS
+375 RGESESPLPPLKGGQIPAGEY
-388 QQNDL
+388 DL
-393 FSTEATSPSGQFDL
+393 FH
-407 FNQGDNS
+407 QGDNS

-427 VAHNYQLVESDADIQ
+427 VKHDYKLVETEADIQ
-442 ALVGLL
+442 ALVALL

-487 PADQEECQ
+487 PAEREACQ

-519 DISMLAQYGISV
+519 DISMLAEYGISV

-584 PVNLVKEYAA
+584 PVELVKEYAA

-603 YEKLLPLLKENGVEK
+603 YEKLLPLLNQ
-618 LFYEIE
+618 
-624 MPLVPVLSRMEANG
+624 R
-638 VRIDTENL
+638 
-646 LQISEAFGV
+646 
-655 EIHKIEEE
+655 
-663 IYNAAGMPFNIASP
+663 
-677 KQLGEVLFEKLRID
+677 
-691 EKAKKTKTGQY
+691 
-702 ATGEDVLQK
+702 
-711 LSHKHPIIQLI
+711 
-722 LDYRSFTKLKST
+722 
-734 YLDALPALVNPKDGL
+734 GL
-749 IHTSYNQAVTATGR
+749 W
-763 LSSNNPNLQ
+763 
-772 NIPVRTEKGREI
+772 
-784 RRAFVPRSPQYTLLA
+784 RRDS
-799 ADYSQIE
+799 
-806 LRIIAHL
+806 
-813 SQDPAMMADF
+813 
-823 NLGHDIHAATAA
+823 
-835 KVFHVPMDQVT
+835 
-846 KEQRSRAKAV
+846 
-856 NFGIIYGMSAF
+856 
-867 GLAERM
+867 
-873 ELSRSEAADII
+873 
-884 KKYFEEYAGIK
+884 
-895 EYMNRSIALARERGY
+895 
-910 AETIL
+910 
-915 GRRRYLRDINGANS
+915 
-929 VVRGFAERNAINAPI
+929 
-944 QGSSA
+944 
-949 DMIKIAMIGI
+949 
-959 HEELERLKMQS
+959 
-970 KMILQ
+970 
-975 VHDELVFDAH
+975 
-985 LDELDALKAIVQD
+985 
-998 KMVNALPLSVP
+998 
-1009 VVVEMNTGANWLEAH
+1009 

>member
-1 MSVYFVTSNYSF
+1 
-13 SGAKVRLFLKNAS
+13 
-26 IFDFLAFWRRNHPS
+26 
-40 SSYSSYL
+40 
-47 YTFKTNPMET
+47 MET

-77 MSKNPRLNSKGVN
+77 LNKNPRINSKGVN

-103 ILQKEK
+103 ILKNEK

-119 AGTAQRQAEYS
+119 AGTAQRQEEYS

-142 LRDAIPY
+142 LRESIPY

-155 GFNIP
+155 AFNIP
-160 VYGVEGYEADDVI
+160 IYGVEGYEADDVI
-173 GTLAKKAEQQ
+173 GTLSKKAEKE
-183 GFLTYMMTPD
+183 GFTTYMMTPD
-193 KDFGQLVTDKILLY
+193 KDFGQLVTDKVLLY

-212 GEPAQVWGPKEV
+212 GEPAQIWGPKEV
-224 CERYGIQEP
+224 CERYGISEP

-256 GEKTAAQLVGK
+256 GEKTAAILVGK

-275 AHADELKGKQKENVV
+275 AHADELKGKQKENVIA
-290 NFAEQGLMSKSLA
+290 FAEQGLMSKALA

-311 EFNEEELKAKE
+311 DFDEDELKAKE
-322 PDVPMLMALFEE
+322 PDLSALMALFEE
-334 LEFRTFAKRFL
+334 LEFKTFAKRFL
-345 EDYKT
+345 DDYKKT
-350 KQSTLDGPSTLRQA
+350 HED
-364 QGSGTLASPSL
+364 ASPSL
-375 RGTKQSREVTEGS
+375 RGTKQSMEATES
-388 QQNDL
+388 QTPNL
-393 FSTEATSPSGQFDL
+393 FSNEALTPSGQFDL
-407 FNQGDNS
+407 FNQDGGN

-427 VAHNYQLVESDADIQ
+427 VQHVYKLVETDEEIK
-442 ALVGLL
+442 ALVERL
-448 SKQKQFVFD
+448 SQQTRFVFD

-467 AELVG
+467 ADLVG

-487 PADQEECQ
+487 PANREECQ
-495 KKLELLR
+495 RKLELLR
-502 PLFEDESILKI
+502 PLFEDESIMKI
-513 GQNLKY
+513 GQNLKF

-540 AHYLLE
+540 AHYLIE

-555 LAEVYLNYITIPI
+555 LAEVYLNYVTIPI
-568 EDLIGKGRQQ
+568 EELIGKGRQQ

-584 PVNLVKEYAA
+584 PVELVKEFAA
-594 EDADITLQL
+594 EDADITMRL

-638 VRIDTENL
+638 VKIDTENL
-646 LQISEAFGV
+646 KQISDEFAV
-655 EIHKIEEE
+655 EIRKIEEQ
-663 IYNAAGMPFNIASP
+663 IYELAGMPFNIASP
-677 KQLGEVLFEKLRID
+677 KQLGEILFEKLRID

-702 ATGEDVLQK
+702 ATGEEVLQK
-711 LSHKHPIIQLI
+711 LAHKHPIVNLI
-722 LDYRSFTKLKST
+722 LDYRSLTKLKST

-749 IHTSYNQAVTATGR
+749 IHTSFNQAVTATGR

-784 RRAFVPRSPQYTLLA
+784 RRAFVPRSEQYTLLA

-813 SQDPAMMADF
+813 SQDPAMVADF

-835 KVFHVPMDQVT
+835 KVFHVPMEQVT

-895 EYMNRSIALARERGY
+895 EYMNRSIALAKERGY

-949 DMIKIAMIGI
+949 DMIKIAMIDI
-959 HEELERLKMQS
+959 HQELERLKMQS

-985 LDELDALKAIVQD
+985 LDELDTLKSIVHE
-998 KMVNALPLSVP
+998 KMVNAMPLSVP
-1009 VVVEMNTGANWLEAH
+1009 VVVEINTGANWLEAH

>member
-1 MSVYFVTSNYSF
+1 
-13 SGAKVRLFLKNAS
+13 
-26 IFDFLAFWRRNHPS
+26 
-40 SSYSSYL
+40 
-47 YTFKTNPMET
+47 
-57 TEKKLFLLDA
+57 
-67 YALIYRAFFA
+67 
-77 MSKNPRLNSKGVN
+77 
-90 TSAVMGFLNSLYE
+90 
-103 ILQKEK
+103 
-109 PSHIG
+109 
-114 VAFDV
+114 
-119 AGTAQRQAEYS
+119 
-130 EYKANREKMPDD
+130 
-142 LRDAIPY
+142 
-149 IIRLIE
+149 
-155 GFNIP
+155 
-160 VYGVEGYEADDVI
+160 
-173 GTLAKKAEQQ
+173 
-183 GFLTYMMTPD
+183 MMTPD
-193 KDFGQLVTDKILLY
+193 KDFGQLVTDKVLLY

-224 CERYGIQEP
+224 CERYGIKEP

-256 GEKTAAQLVGK
+256 GEKTASQLVGQ

-275 AHADELKGKQKENVV
+275 AHTDELKGKLKENVI
-290 NFAEQGLMSKSLA
+290 NYAEQGLLSKALA

-322 PDVPMLMALFEE
+322 PDVPALMALFEE
-334 LEFRTFAKRFL
+334 LEFKTFAKRFL
-345 EDYKT
+345 EDYNKSHT
-350 KQSTLDGPSTLRQA
+350 STPPIKAPEPKPSTLDLFSSETPST
-364 QGSGTLASPSL
+364 T
-375 RGTKQSREVTEGS
+375 
-388 QQNDL
+388 
-393 FSTEATSPSGQFDL
+393 GQFDL
-407 FNQGDNS
+407 FGQSES
-414 GLLEFSDKDSAKT
+414 GLLDFSDKASTKT
-427 VAHNYQLVESDADIQ
+427 VPHDYKLVETEADIR
-442 ALVGLL
+442 ALVELL

-467 AELVG
+467 ADLVG
-472 LSFAIKAHEAWYLSM
+472 VSFAIKAHEAWYLPM
-487 PADQEECQ
+487 PAEREECQ
-495 KKLELLR
+495 KRLELLR
-502 PLFEDESILKI
+502 PLFEDDSILKI

-531 KGKLFDTML
+531 KSKMFDTML

-584 PVNLVKEYAA
+584 PIDLVKEYAA

-603 YEKLLPLLKENGVEK
+603 YEKLMPLLKENGVEK

-638 VRIDTENL
+638 VKIDTENL
-646 LQISEAFGV
+646 KQISEEFGK
-655 EIHKIEEE
+655 EIHRIEEK
-663 IYNAAGMPFNIASP
+663 IYELAGTPFNIASP
-677 KQLGEVLFEKLRID
+677 KQLGEILFERLKID

-702 ATGEDVLQK
+702 ATGEEVLQK
-711 LSHKHPIIQLI
+711 LAHKHAIINLI
-722 LDYRSFTKLKST
+722 LDYRSLTKLKST

-772 NIPVRTEKGREI
+772 NIPVRTEQGREI
-784 RRAFVPRSPQYTLLA
+784 RKAFVPRSEEYTLLA

-813 SQDPAMMADF
+813 SQDPAMVSDF

-835 KVFHVPMDQVT
+835 KVFHLPMDQVT

-867 GLAERM
+867 GLSERM

-915 GRRRYLRDINGANS
+915 GRRRYLRDINSANS

-959 HEELERLKMQS
+959 HEELQRLKMQS
-970 KMILQ
+970 KMMLQ

-985 LDELDALKAIVQD
+985 LDELDTLKAIVHD

>member
-1 MSVYFVTSNYSF
+1 
-13 SGAKVRLFLKNAS
+13 
-26 IFDFLAFWRRNHPS
+26 
-40 SSYSSYL
+40 
-47 YTFKTNPMET
+47 MET

-77 MSKNPRLNSKGVN
+77 MNKNPRMTSKGLN

-103 ILQKEK
+103 ILKNEK
-109 PSHIG
+109 PTHIG

-142 LRDAIPY
+142 LRESIPY

-155 GFNIP
+155 AFNIP
-160 VYGVEGYEADDVI
+160 IYGVEGYEADDVI
-173 GTLAKKAEQQ
+173 GTLSKKAEQQ
-183 GFLTYMMTPD
+183 GFTTYMMTPD
-193 KDFGQLVTDKILLY
+193 KDFGQLVTDKVLLY

-256 GEKTAAQLVGK
+256 GEKTAAQLVQK

-275 AHADELKGKQKENVV
+275 AHADELKGKQKENVI
-290 NFAEQGLMSKSLA
+290 NFAEQGMMSKMLA

-311 EFNEEELKAKE
+311 EFDEEELKAKE
-322 PDVPMLMALFEE
+322 PDLPALMALFEE
-334 LEFRTFAKRFL
+334 LEFKTFAKRFL
-345 EDYKT
+345 EDYKG
-350 KQSTLDGPSTLRQA
+350 KQSTLDGPST
-364 QGSGTLASPSL
+364 GSGTSASPSL
-375 RGTKQSREVTEGS
+375 RGTKQSRETAES
-388 QQNDL
+388 QTPDL
-393 FSTEATSPSGQFDL
+393 FSTSTPSGEFDL
-407 FNQGDNS
+407 FHQNDNS

-427 VAHNYQLVESDADIQ
+427 VQHDYKLVETEADIKV
-442 ALVGLL
+442 LVELL
-448 SKQKQFVFD
+448 KSQKQFIFD

-462 IDVYS
+462 VDVYS
-467 AELVG
+467 ADLVG
-472 LSFAIKAHEAWYLSM
+472 VSFAIKAHEAWYLPM
-487 PADQEECQ
+487 PTEREKCQ

-502 PLFEDESILKI
+502 PLFEDETILKI

-519 DISMLAQYGISV
+519 DISMLAQYGINV
-531 KGKLFDTML
+531 KGKMFDTML

-584 PVNLVKEYAA
+584 PIELAKEYAA

-618 LFYEIE
+618 LFYDIE

-638 VRIDTENL
+638 VKIDTQNL
-646 LQISEAFGV
+646 QQISDEFGG
-655 EIHKIEEE
+655 EIQKIEEE
-663 IYNAAGMPFNIASP
+663 IYALAGTPFNIASP
-677 KQLGEVLFEKLRID
+677 KQLGEVLFEKLKID

-702 ATGEDVLQK
+702 ATGEEVLQK
-711 LSHKHPIIQLI
+711 LLHKHPIIQKI

-772 NIPVRTEKGREI
+772 NIPVRTAQGREI
-784 RRAFVPRSPQYTLLA
+784 RRAFVPRSQQYTLLA

-813 SQDPAMMADF
+813 SQDPAMVADF

-835 KVFHVPMDQVT
+835 KVFHVPMNEVT

-915 GRRRYLRDINGANS
+915 GRRRYLRDINGSNS

-959 HEELERLKMQS
+959 HKEMERLKMQS

-985 LDELDALKAIVQD
+985 LDELNDLKAIVNE

>member
-1 MSVYFVTSNYSF
+1 M
-13 SGAKVRLFLKNAS
+13 G
-26 IFDFLAFWRRNHPS
+26 
-40 SSYSSYL
+40 
-47 YTFKTNPMET
+47 NP
-57 TEKKLFLLDA
+57 EKKLFLLDA

-77 MSKNPRLNSKGVN
+77 MNKNPRMTSKGLN

-103 ILQKEK
+103 ILKNEK
-109 PSHIG
+109 PTHIG

-119 AGTAQRQAEYS
+119 AGTEQRQAEYS

-142 LRDAIPY
+142 LREAIPY

-155 GFNIP
+155 AFNIAI
-160 VYGVEGYEADDVI
+160 YGVEGYEADDVI
-173 GTLAKKAEQQ
+173 GTLSKKAEKQ
-183 GFLTYMMTPD
+183 GFITYMMTPD
-193 KDFGQLVTDKILLY
+193 KDFGQLVTDKVLLY

-224 CERYGIQEP
+224 CERYGIKEP

-256 GEKTAAQLVGK
+256 GEKTAAALVGQ

-275 AHADELKGKQKENVV
+275 AHADELKGKQKENVI
-290 NFAEQGLMSKSLA
+290 NFAEQGMMSKMLA

-311 EFNEEELKAKE
+311 EFDEEELKTKE
-322 PDVPMLMALFEE
+322 PDLPALIALFEE
-334 LEFRTFAKRFL
+334 LEFKTFAKRFL
-345 EDYKT
+345 DDYKKT
-350 KQSTLDGPSTLRQA
+350 HGTVPTIEIPAAKPST
-364 QGSGTLASPSL
+364 P
-375 RGTKQSREVTEGS
+375 
-388 QQNDL
+388 DL
-393 FSTEATSPSGQFDL
+393 FTSETPNATGQFDL
-407 FNQGDNS
+407 FGQSENDGN
-414 GLLEFSDKDSAKT
+414 LLNFSDKASVKT
-427 VAHNYQLVESDADIQ
+427 VQHDYKLVETEADIK
-442 ALVGLL
+442 ALVELL

-462 IDVYS
+462 VDVYS

-472 LSFAIKAHEAWYLSM
+472 VSFAIKAHEAWYLPM
-487 PADQEECQ
+487 PADREECQ

-502 PLFEDESILKI
+502 LLFEDENILKI

-519 DISMLAQYGISV
+519 DISMLMQYGIGV
-531 KGKLFDTML
+531 KGKMFDTML

-555 LAEVYLNYITIPI
+555 LAEVYLNYLTIPI

-584 PVNLVKEYAA
+584 SLELVKEYAA

-603 YEKLLPLLKENGVEK
+603 YEKLMPMLKENGVEK

-638 VRIDTENL
+638 VKIDTQNL
-646 LQISEAFGV
+646 QQISEEFGG
-655 EIHKIEEE
+655 EIRKIEEQVYE
-663 IYNAAGMPFNIASP
+663 LAGTPFNIASP
-677 KQLGEVLFEKLRID
+677 KQLGEILFERLKID

-702 ATGEDVLQK
+702 ATGEEVLQK
-711 LSHKHPIIQLI
+711 LAHKHAIIPLI
-722 LDYRSFTKLKST
+722 LDYRSLTKLKST

-772 NIPVRTEKGREI
+772 NIPVRTAQGREI

-813 SQDPAMMADF
+813 SQDPAMVSDF

-835 KVFHVPMDQVT
+835 KVFHVPMNEVT

-970 KMILQ
+970 KMMLQ

-985 LDELDALKAIVQD
+985 LDELDALKNIVRD

-1009 VVVEMNTGANWLEAH
+1009 VVVEMNTGGNWLEAH

>member
-1 MSVYFVTSNYSF
+1 
-13 SGAKVRLFLKNAS
+13 
-26 IFDFLAFWRRNHPS
+26 
-40 SSYSSYL
+40 
-47 YTFKTNPMET
+47 MET

-77 MSKNPRLNSKGVN
+77 MNKNPRMTSKGLN

-155 GFNIP
+155 AFNIP
-160 VYGVEGYEADDVI
+160 MYGVEGYEADDVI
-173 GTLAKKAEQQ
+173 GTLSKKAEQQ
-183 GFLTYMMTPD
+183 GFTTYMMTPD
-193 KDFGQLVTDKILLY
+193 KDFGQLVTDKVLLY

-212 GEPAQVWGPKEV
+212 GEPAQIWGPKEV
-224 CERYGIQEP
+224 CERYGISDP

-256 GEKTAAQLVGK
+256 GEKTAALLISK

-275 AHADELKGKQKENVV
+275 DHADELKGKQKENVI

-311 EFNEEELKAKE
+311 EFNEEELRAKE
-322 PDVPMLMALFEE
+322 PDVPALMALFEE

-345 EDYKT
+345 EDYKG
-350 KQSTLDGPSTLRQA
+350 KRSTLDGPSTLRGA
-364 QGSGTLASPSL
+364 SGTAGSGTLASPSL
-375 RGTKQSREVTEGS
+375 QGTKQSREALETQS
-388 QQNDL
+388 PDL
-393 FSTEATSPSGQFDL
+393 FSNPTPSGGFDL
-407 FNQGDNS
+407 FHQGGEGET

-427 VAHNYQLVESDADIQ
+427 VQHDYKLVETEEDIK
-442 ALVGLL
+442 ALVELL
-448 SKQKQFVFD
+448 AKQKQFVFD

-472 LSFAIKAHEAWYLSM
+472 VSFAIKAHEAWYLPM
-487 PADQEECQ
+487 PADREACQE
-495 KKLELLR
+495 KLELLR
-502 PLFEDESILKI
+502 PLFENETILKI

-519 DISMLAQYGISV
+519 DISMLAQYGIRV
-531 KGKLFDTML
+531 CGPMFDTML

-584 PVNLVKEYAA
+584 PVSLVKEYAA

-638 VRIDTENL
+638 VKIDTENL
-646 LQISEAFGV
+646 QQISEEFGI
-655 EIHKIEEE
+655 EIRKIEEQ
-663 IYNAAGMPFNIASP
+663 IYELAGAPFNIASP
-677 KQLGEVLFEKLRID
+677 KQLGEILFERLKID

-711 LSHKHPIIQLI
+711 LAHKHPIIHLI
-722 LDYRSFTKLKST
+722 LDYRSLTKLKST
-734 YLDALPALVNPKDGL
+734 YLDALPALVNPKDDL

-784 RRAFVPRSPQYTLLA
+784 RRAFVPRGEAYTLLA

-813 SQDPAMMADF
+813 SQDPAMVADF

-915 GRRRYLRDINGANS
+915 GRRRYLRDINGSNS

-959 HEELERLKMQS
+959 HEELGRLKMQS

-985 LDELDALKAIVQD
+985 LDELDTLKAIVND

-1009 VVVEMNTGANWLEAH
+1009 VVVEMNTGSNWLEAH

>member
-1 MSVYFVTSNYSF
+1 
-13 SGAKVRLFLKNAS
+13 
-26 IFDFLAFWRRNHPS
+26 
-40 SSYSSYL
+40 
-47 YTFKTNPMET
+47 MEN

-77 MSKNPRLNSKGVN
+77 LSKNPRMNSKGVN

-109 PSHIG
+109 PTHIG

-119 AGTAQRQAEYS
+119 SGTAQRQAEYS

-142 LRDAIPY
+142 LRDSIPY

-155 GFNIP
+155 AFNIP

-173 GTLAKKAEQQ
+173 GTLSKKAEQQ
-183 GFLTYMMTPD
+183 GFITYMMTPD

-212 GEPAQVWGPKEV
+212 GEPAQVWGSKEV
-224 CERYGIQEP
+224 CERYGIKEP

-256 GEKTAAQLVGK
+256 GEKTAAQLVQK

-275 AHADELKGKQKENVV
+275 AHADELKGKQKENVI
-290 NFAEQGLMSKSLA
+290 NFAEQGLMSKALA

-311 EFNEEELKAKE
+311 EFSEEELKAKE
-322 PDVPMLMALFEE
+322 PDVPALMALFEE
-334 LEFRTFAKRFL
+334 LEFKTFAKRFL
-345 EDYKT
+345 EDYKKT
-350 KQSTLDGPSTLRQA
+350 HGDVPQAETPTPKPSA
-364 QGSGTLASPSL
+364 P
-375 RGTKQSREVTEGS
+375 
-388 QQNDL
+388 NL
-393 FSTEATSPSGQFDL
+393 FSTMPPSSEFDL
-407 FNQGDNS
+407 FHQGDNS

-427 VAHNYQLVESDADIQ
+427 VPHDYKLVENDADIKS
-442 ALVGLL
+442 LVDLL
-448 SKQKQFVFD
+448 CKQKQFVFD

-472 LSFAIKAHEAWYLSM
+472 LSFAIKAHEAWYLFM
-487 PADQEECQ
+487 PADREACQ

-502 PLFEDESILKI
+502 PLFENEGIQKI

-531 KGKLFDTML
+531 KGPMFDTML

-555 LAEVYLNYITIPI
+555 LAEVYLNYLTIPI

-584 PVNLVKEYAA
+584 PVEQVKEYAA

-603 YEKLLPLLKENGVEK
+603 YEKLMPLLKENGVEK

-638 VRIDTENL
+638 VKIDTENL
-646 LQISEAFGV
+646 QQISEEFGK
-655 EIHKIEEE
+655 EIRKIEEQ
-663 IYNAAGMPFNIASP
+663 IYQAAGTPFNIASP
-677 KQLGEVLFEKLRID
+677 KQLGEILFEKLKID

-711 LSHKHPIIQLI
+711 LSHKHPIIQMI

-734 YLDALPALVNPKDGL
+734 YLDALPALVNTKDGL

-813 SQDPAMMADF
+813 SQDPAMVNDF

-835 KVFHVPMDQVT
+835 KVFHVPMEQVT

-895 EYMNRSIALARERGY
+895 EYMNRSIAVARERGY

-959 HEELERLKMQS
+959 HQELERLKMQS

-985 LDELDALKAIVQD
+985 LDELDTLKAIVND

-1009 VVVEMNTGANWLEAH
+1009 VVVEMNTGSNWLEAH